1 MSHLPEI
8 LPIRVYGDVMLR
20 VKALPVQQ
28 FDDKLH
34 RFVRDLTYTM
44 YERDGLGLAANQ
56 TGHNQRLFVIDID
69 WSKEDSEPNPFVMIN
84 PVILSGE
91 GEYEMEEGCLSVP
104 DIFAKVK
111 RFNKIKYTY
120 FDITGKEH
128 SETAEGLKAVVIQHE
143 YDHLNGV
150 LFIDKLSK
158 LSLLKIKRRLK
169 AILSTA
175 VNGENIRGDVYEDHV
190 KKIG

>member
-1 MSHLPEI
+1 MSNLPEL
-8 LPIRVYGDVMLR
+8 LPIRIYGDVMLR
-20 VKALPVQQ
+20 VKALPVQI

-44 YERDGLGLAANQ
+44 YNRDGLGLAANQ
-56 TGHNQRLFVIDID
+56 VGHNQRVFVIDTE
-69 WSKEDSEPNPFVMIN
+69 WSKEDTEPYPIVMIN
-84 PVILSGE
+84 PVILSGD
-91 GEYEMEEGCLSVP
+91 GEYEAEEGCISVP

-120 FDITGKEH
+120 FDTSGIEH
-128 SETAEGLKAVVIQHE
+128 YEEAEGIKAVVIQHE
-143 YDHLNGV
+143 NDHLNGI

-158 LSLLKIKRRLK
+158 LSLIKIKRKLK
-169 AILSTA
+169 VLLSTS
-175 VNGENIRGDVYEDHV
+175 VNGQNIRDEVFEDHT